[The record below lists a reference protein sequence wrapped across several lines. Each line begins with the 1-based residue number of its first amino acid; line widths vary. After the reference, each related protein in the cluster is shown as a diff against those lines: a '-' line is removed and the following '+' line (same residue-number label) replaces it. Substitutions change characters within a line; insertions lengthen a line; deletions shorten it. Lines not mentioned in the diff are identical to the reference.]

1 MFSHPL
7 SPSSLWAQKRRIAT
21 PSRGKVRAL
30 SAMRARRGMTL
41 IEIIIVVALMGL
53 LMGTLVLGSGALI
66 GANRR
71 ASATLIVS
79 AVRKG
84 LAHANTT
91 GKPVRLR
98 MDLEAERVILEE
110 SSSRSVLRM
119 TDEQEEKA
127 AEEAEE
133 QDAGE
138 ALLAD
143 AEAMAESILSGAPA
157 SGSAFTPIEAL
168 GQDGETPGRELSGGI
183 RFVRVQ
189 TEHDE
194 EPVEDG
200 EAFLHFW
207 PGGQTERAVI
217 QIARAGADDDD
228 GLTVVVSPLTGR
240 AEIRRGFVDLPEE
253 VLDGEEYSEVEE

>member
-1 MFSHPL
+1 
-7 SPSSLWAQKRRIAT
+7 
-21 PSRGKVRAL
+21 
-30 SAMRARRGMTL
+30 MTL
-41 IEIIIVVALMGL
+41 IEIIIVMALMGL

-71 ASATLIVS
+71 AAATLIVS

-98 MDLEAERVILEE
+98 MDLDAERLVLEE
-110 SSSRSVLRM
+110 SASRMVLRK
-119 TDEQEEKA
+119 TDEQEE
-127 AEEAEE
+127 EEAEKQ

-138 ALLAD
+138 QLLSEV
-143 AEAMAESILSGAPA
+143 EAMAEAMLSGNSLGGP
-157 SGSAFTPIEAL
+157 SFSPIEAL
-168 GQDGETPGRELSGGI
+168 GQDGEKPGRELGSNV

-194 EPVEDG
+194 EPIDDG
-200 EAFLHFW
+200 TAYLHFW

-217 QIARAGADDDD
+217 QIARTGEDE
-228 GLTVVVSPLTGR
+228 GLTIVVSPLTGR
-240 AEIRRGFVDLPEE
+240 AEIQRGLVDLPEE
-253 VLDGEEYSEVEE
+253 VLDGEDYSELEE